1 MRRKERLAA
10 QAGCHHE
17 KARHPVVE
25 RPRRGP
31 FGAKEILLNKDMILT
46 DYEARKYQD
55 ELASRREKMTD
66 ILIEME
72 LRRDRDSDEEFLR
85 WWEEEG
91 NLKKYYALKGEC
103 ERIEEKLMNA
113 QIEQTDHPRMLP

>member
-1 MRRKERLAA
+1 
-10 QAGCHHE
+10 
-17 KARHPVVE
+17 
-25 RPRRGP
+25 
-31 FGAKEILLNKDMILT
+31 MILT

-55 ELASRREKMTD
+55 ELASCREKMTD

-103 ERIEEKLMNA
+103 ERIEERLMNA